1 MLFPVVRSPRVSKPE
16 YYRYNMDSLFESFLA
31 VSDSASVDAFDRLIE
46 SKSTDSDQ
54 NDLIQ
59 RALHLGSVLLEAGK
73 RSVRKRSSVHNA
85 SVWLLHSDLTIK
97 VFSMLDTRSICYTP
111 TTATMWYLVST
122 MIQRAGN
129 KLQSIKL
136 GLLPP
141 CPVAPSSILTR
152 PCLSSILS
160 ANGGAHGSLL
170 RRLHLYNIERMDDMA
185 LLESLSVCPSLVDIE
200 IVGLHVELRQTLE
213 SVSKQCP
220 LLERFLFESSKKG
233 RGDDLK
239 YGICYEFGV
248 KCPKVTTLALK
259 GCNLDDYKVGMLVKG
274 LRELKY
280 VDFSASYFLT
290 GSFLEYLGTYGGGNN
305 LEVVILRDSMHLK
318 PDISDK
324 QGLASDW
331 FIPIEQLLE
340 QRPNFRLVAEFMDG
354 SYVEYEQ
361 MSLNFMRTPSGSYN
375 SDPGSGSEGDNFV
388 THDESSDDVIF
399 LPE

>member
-1 MLFPVVRSPRVSKPE
+1 MVKTFFHFSRHVVVYSITKSATLLLRVRLCFTLHLLSFITDFHAISSRSPRVPKPE
-16 YYRYNMDSLFESFLA
+16 DYRYNMDSLFESFLV

-59 RALHLGSVLLEAGK
+59 RALLLGSVLLEAGK

-85 SVWLLHSDLTIK
+85 SVWPLPSDLTIK
-97 VFSMLDTRSICYTP
+97 VFSMLDTRSVCYVA
-111 TTATMWYLVST
+111 ATCSFFRKCSLDPLCFANIDLATLDPNDSNDVVST

-160 ANGGAHGSLL
+160 ANGGAHGSRL

-233 RGDDLK
+233 RGDGLK
-239 YGICYEFGV
+239 YMICYEFGL
-248 KCPKVTTLALK
+248 KCPKVTTLALR
-259 GCNLDDYKVGMLVKG
+259 GCNLDDYKVSMLLKG
-274 LRELKY
+274 LHELKY

-305 LEVVILRDSMHLK
+305 L
-318 PDISDK
+318 
-324 QGLASDW
+324 
-331 FIPIEQLLE
+331 
-340 QRPNFRLVAEFMDG
+340 
-354 SYVEYEQ
+354 
-361 MSLNFMRTPSGSYN
+361 
-375 SDPGSGSEGDNFV
+375 
-388 THDESSDDVIF
+388 
-399 LPE
+399 